1 MFRFENPE
9 YLYLFI
15 AMPFLVALYIYLNI
29 RKRNDVKKLGVLS
42 TVKND
47 A

>member
-15 AMPFLVALYIYLNI
+15 AMPLLVALYIYLNI
-29 RKRNDVKKLGVLS
+29 RKRNDVSDLG
-42 TVKND
+42 
-47 A
+47 